1 MLADIRAAFSFLTIL
16 PLGDAP
22 GRVRGPAFAWFPLV
36 GLGIGALL
44 TAIAHY
50 SPFDRELNA
59 FVILLV
65 WALISGGLHL
75 DGFGDSCDGLLAAVA
90 PEERRRIMRDPRA
103 GMWAVAGTALL
114 LLGKWLAIR
123 AAPADMLILAP
134 ALGRWA
140 MVLAAYAFP
149 AVSETGLAA
158 TFRAGLAR
166 RHVILAAVWVV
177 ILLTHIELLALAIGS
192 CLFALGC
199 GGWAAPAAARATTPK
214 PGRGSKASAC
224 SSWPPPSRRTPT
236 CASASPITAIRA
248 RPTGIRW
255 KRRET
260 LPAISPPAPSRT
272 IRCCWIASRC

>member
-16 PLGDAP
+16 PLGSRP
-22 GRVRGPAFAWFPLV
+22 GRKLGPALAWFPLV

-44 TAIAHY
+44 TAIARY
-50 SPFDRELNA
+50 SPFDRELSA
-59 FVILLV
+59 FLILLV

-123 AAPADMLILAP
+123 AAPAYMLILAP
-134 ALGRWA
+134 VLGRWA

-149 AVSETGLAA
+149 AVSETGLAV
-158 TFRAGLAR
+158 TFRAGLGR

-177 ILLTHIELLALAIGS
+177 ILLTQIELLALAIG
-192 CLFALGC
+192 CCVFALGC
-199 GGWAAPAAARATTPK
+199 GGWAADSAAMFTAP
-214 PGRGSKASAC
+214 
-224 SSWPPPSRRTPT
+224 
-236 CASASPITAIRA
+236 SAS
-248 RPTGIRW
+248 
-255 KRRET
+255 
-260 LPAISPPAPSRT
+260 
-272 IRCCWIASRC
+272 